1 MLIGLIF
8 IACAFVFLV
17 VQHVIGQKAEQKGS
31 ELAVARQ
38 KLLGLLSDVVAGHST
53 LIQNQALFASLK
65 QVKNTVRA
73 YESSRQHLRY
83 LGLSLPYWH
92 I

>member
-1 MLIGLIF
+1 MLTQDVEYYLWNHISPSILLVSHVSNVLLLSAYLLSKNMLIGLIF

-38 KLLGLLSDVVAGHST
+38 KLLGLLVMW
-53 LIQNQALFASLK
+53 
-65 QVKNTVRA
+65 
-73 YESSRQHLRY
+73 LR
-83 LGLSLPYWH
+83 GIRH
-92 I
+92 

>member
-65 QVKNTVRA
+65 QVKTVRA
-73 YESSRQHLRY
+73 L
-83 LGLSLPYWH
+83 
-92 I
+92 